1 MIESSDVAGAAGLGT
16 TKRSSRAGQFD
27 QVTIALHWLTLLLV
41 AGQLTTAWL
50 VSQAGDDAAA
60 AAGLLALHRSM
71 GLVTWCVVVGR
82 LIWRAR
88 FAHKPPFPETMSKPQ
103 QWAATLNEYG
113 LYALLLMQPLTGL
126 GDTLFRGRPFTLAIW
141 RVPPLLHADKP
152 VFHALHALHE
162 WGALAL
168 LALIGLHAAAA
179 LLHGVVL
186 RDGVLQ
192 RMLPWTAADR

>member
-1 MIESSDVAGAAGLGT
+1 MSEPSSVVTLAPSKPKA
-16 TKRSSRAGQFD
+16 RAGRFD
-27 QVTIALHWLTLLLV
+27 QVTIGLHWLTLALV

-50 VSQAGDDAAA
+50 LSQAGDDGAAA
-60 AAGLLALHRSM
+60 ASLLMTHRSL
-71 GLVTWCVVVGR
+71 GLFTWGVVAAR
-82 LIWRAR
+82 LAWRGR
-88 FAHKPPFPETMSKPQ
+88 FAHKPSFPASMSKPQ

-113 LYALLLMQPLTGL
+113 LYALLLLQPLTGL
-126 GDTLFRGRPFTLAIW
+126 GDTVFRGRPFTLAIW
-141 RVPPLLHADKP
+141 RVPPLTHADKP
-152 VFHALHALHE
+152 LFHTLHALHE
-162 WGALAL
+162 WGAVGL